1 MKPQFLLELFDETA
15 SLHNRLRVL
24 AEQVHGQDEGSAGR
38 RSILRSL
45 KLSGP
50 QTVPQMAH
58 VRLVSRQHVQVLV
71 NALIDDGL
79 LELVKNP
86 SHKRSSLVQLS
97 KRGKQMVL
105 EMHKTEEEWLEQLKL
120 NVSKKDIQRTTET
133 LRMVRTSLEKGLP

>member
-15 SLHNRLRVL
+15 SLYNRLRVL
-24 AEQVHGQDEGSAGR
+24 AEQVHGQGEGSAGR

-45 KLSGP
+45 DLSGP
-50 QTVPQMAH
+50 QTVPQMAR

-86 SHKRSSLVQLS
+86 SHKRSSIVQLS
-97 KRGKQMVL
+97 KRGKQMVAA
-105 EMHKTEEEWLEQLKL
+105 MHKTEEEWLEQLTL
-120 NVSKKDIQRTTET
+120 DVSKKDIQRTAET
-133 LRMVRTSLEKGLP
+133 LRMVRTAVEKGLQ